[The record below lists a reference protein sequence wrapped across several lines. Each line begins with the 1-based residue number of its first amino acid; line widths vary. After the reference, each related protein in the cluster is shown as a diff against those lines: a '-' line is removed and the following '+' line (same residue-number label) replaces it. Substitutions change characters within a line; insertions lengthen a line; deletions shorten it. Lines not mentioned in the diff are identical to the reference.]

1 MRKAKTMRNIL
12 RNLMVALFL
21 VGSFGATSLP
31 AHADPLDDARAAG
44 QVGERADGYV
54 ALVDAGAPAN
64 VKQLVDDVNAKRRAA
79 YQKIAAEKS
88 VPTEQIGAITA
99 EKIIREILKPGMYYM
114 DASGSWKQ
122 K

>member
-1 MRKAKTMRNIL
+1 MRKAKTMHNL
-12 RNLMVALFL
+12 FRNLLAALFL

-31 AHADPLDDARAAG
+31 AHADALDDARATG

-54 ALVDAGAPAN
+54 ALVNSGVSADI
-64 VKQLVDDVNAKRRAA
+64 KTLVDDVNAKRRAA

-88 VPTEQIGAITA
+88 VPAEQIGAITA

-114 DASGSWKQ
+114 DAGGSWKQ

>member
-1 MRKAKTMRNIL
+1 MRNIL
-12 RNLMVALFL
+12 RNLMVALLL
-21 VGSFGATSLP
+21 VGSLGATSLP

-44 QVGERADGYV
+44 QIGERADGYV

-64 VKQLVDDVNAKRRAA
+64 VKQLVDEVNAKRRAA

-88 VPTEQIGAITA
+88 VPTEQIAAIAA
-99 EKIIREILKPGMYYM
+99 EKIIREILTPGMYYM